1 MSEALIAESEVLG
14 LLREGLEG
22 EADRIWF
29 RSGHAP
35 LAVGHGFIRK
45 LAFRSLASD
54 DVAAVAELMLLS
66 GYVPEAI
73 CEDPTDAAH
82 EIPMLCELP
91 GQAILETKLLTEG
104 TELAVVVEI
113 ARPLQFPGEVDF
125 F

>member
-35 LAVGHGFIRK
+35 LAIGHGFIRK
-45 LAFRSLASD
+45 LAFRSLAAD
-54 DVAAVAELMLLS
+54 DVAAVAELMLLQ
-66 GYVPEAI
+66 GYVPDAL
-73 CEDPTDAAH
+73 CDDPTDAAH

-91 GQAILETKLLTEG
+91 GQAILETRLVTEG
-104 TELAVVVEI
+104 TELAVLVEI
-113 ARPLQFPGEVDF
+113 ARPLEFPSELDF

>member
-35 LAVGHGFIRK
+35 LAIGHGFIRK
-45 LAFRSLASD
+45 LAFRSLAAD
-54 DVAAVAELMLLS
+54 DVAAVAELMLLQ
-66 GYVPEAI
+66 GYVPAAL
-73 CEDPTDAAH
+73 CDDPTDAAH

-91 GQAILETKLLTEG
+91 GQAILETRLVTEG
-104 TELAVVVEI
+104 TELAVLVEI
-113 ARPLQFPGEVDF
+113 ARPLEFPAELDF

>member
-1 MSEALIAESEVLG
+1 MEATLIGESEVLG

-29 RSGHAP
+29 RSGSAP

-54 DVAAVAELMLLS
+54 DVAAIAELMLLQ
-66 GYVPEAI
+66 GYVPESL
-73 CEDPTDAAH
+73 CDDPTDAAH

-91 GQAILETKLLTEG
+91 GQAILETRLLTEG
-104 TELAVVVEI
+104 EELAVVVEI
-113 ARPLQFPGEVDF
+113 ARPLQFPSEIDF

>member
-35 LAVGHGFIRK
+35 LAIGHGFIRK
-45 LAFRSLASD
+45 LAFRSLAAD
-54 DVAAVAELMLLS
+54 DVAAVAELMLLQ
-66 GYVPEAI
+66 GYVPAAL
-73 CEDPTDAAH
+73 CDDPTDAAH

-91 GQAILETKLLTEG
+91 GQAILETRLVTEG
-104 TELAVVVEI
+104 TELAVLVEI
-113 ARPLQFPGEVDF
+113 ARPLEFPAEIDF